1 MYRTRVLIPFRGQ
14 FHFYVN
20 IHRFVYRLR
29 LPPTHPSAIH
39 PCLLNAVYL
48 AACSVIGGTSMVMH
62 EQVFLNRT
70 RQACERS
77 LAYADRLVHFM
88 WANVIL
94 ASYYL
99 RAGRVVEAHS
109 TIGSTVRFA
118 VGAGLHLGDTTMEVV
133 QVQDTNSLALPP
145 ADPIDGEERIHL
157 WWALTMCEAAISLG
171 AGLPSS
177 APVEVGC
184 FFFFFGDGNL
194 EQTKLLQPFF

>member
-77 LAYADRLVHFM
+77 LAYAVPTINESPPLHQSDPQE
-88 WANVIL
+88 
-94 ASYYL
+94 
-99 RAGRVVEAHS
+99 EA
-109 TIGSTVRFA
+109 
-118 VGAGLHLGDTTMEVV
+118 
-133 QVQDTNSLALPP
+133 
-145 ADPIDGEERIHL
+145 IDGEERIHL

-184 FFFFFGDGNL
+184 FFFFYGDGNL